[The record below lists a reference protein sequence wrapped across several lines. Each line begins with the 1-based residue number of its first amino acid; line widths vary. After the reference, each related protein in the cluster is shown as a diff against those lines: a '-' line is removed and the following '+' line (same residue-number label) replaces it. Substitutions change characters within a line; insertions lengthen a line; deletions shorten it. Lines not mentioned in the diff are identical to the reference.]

1 MPTERLYYD
10 DAYVTEFRARVVERG
25 ADPRDLYLDRTAFY
39 PTSGGQPH
47 DTGEIAGVKVIDVVD
62 EGEWVRHRLE
72 RPVEAAE
79 VTGKIDWERRFDH
92 MQQHTGQ
99 HILSAAFVELF
110 GIQTVSFHLGAE
122 VSTIDLDAGSLSP
135 EQLREAEARA
145 NRIVVENRPVR
156 VSYEEAGEAG
166 GLRKRVEREGT
177 LRIVSIEGSDRSA
190 CGGTHVRATGEV
202 GPILLRRTER
212 IRKRVRLEFLC
223 GGRAVRR
230 ARADYEALDA
240 CARVFSARLEETPE
254 LVAAAQ
260 QKLAESEKARKRLA
274 RELAEMRGRELYR
287 QTEPGPGGIRYA
299 VRRIERG
306 GLGEEVRAEALSFR
320 SLPKAVFLAVSADP
334 PGVLLAASEDSG
346 IHAGQ
351 ALREALE
358 RVGGRGGGNAGLA
371 QGAPPSREAAE
382 AMGRTVAGRIASL
395 AGSDTAG

>member
-10 DAYVTEFRARVVERG
+10 DAYLTEFRARVVERG
-25 ADPRDLYLDRTAFY
+25 ADPGDLYLDRTAFY

-62 EGEWVRHRLE
+62 EGGRVRHRLE

-122 VSTIDLDAGSLSP
+122 VSTIDLDADSLSP

-145 NRIVVENRPVR
+145 NRIVFENRPVR
-156 VSYEEAGEAG
+156 VSYEEAGEAA
-166 GLRKRVEREGT
+166 GLRKQVDREGT
-177 LRIVSIEGSDRSA
+177 LRIVSIEGYDRSA
-190 CGGTHVRATGEV
+190 CGGTHVRATGEA

-212 IRKRVRLEFLC
+212 IRKRVRVEFLC

-306 GLGEEVRAEALSFR
+306 GLGEEARAEALSFR
-320 SLPKAVFLAVSADP
+320 SLPKAVFLAVSEDP
-334 PGVLLAASEDSG
+334 PGVLLAASVDSG

-351 ALREALE
+351 ALREALKQ
-358 RVGGRGGGNAGLA
+358 VGGRGGGNAGLA
-371 QGAPPSREAAE
+371 QGALPSPEAAE
-382 AMGRTVAGRIASL
+382 AVERAIACAVASPGARRTEG
-395 AGSDTAG
+395 